1 MVTFNDEEQNKR
13 LQEVRAIQEEESTKK
28 QADDTGLPYVNLVGM
43 GINMDGLKLVDEA
56 DARAALA
63 VVFAMVGKNISVA
76 VKSPYNEKTLEI
88 LNRLEEKGYT
98 TKIFLCS
105 MASINKALD
114 RYADISGANFA
125 HQGLLDISSS
135 ALENL
140 AKSVHSN
147 TEITAKINEL
157 LQAKEP
163 HLVSK
168 LMEVIFGTAIGTK
181 SSDVHIEAAEDHGRL
196 RYRQDGV
203 LQDIIDFPLEIYK
216 QLNSR
221 IKLLSEMKISNSAIA
236 QDGRFTINYKEIEIE
251 IRTSLIPGPYG
262 ESIVMRILN
271 PEGLTVDM
279 EKLGFDKNLFEIL
292 GHEIRKPNGMIL
304 NTGPTGSGKT
314 TTLYSILKTIYSPE
328 IKLLTIEDPIEYHL
342 DGITQTQIDHE
353 KGYGFA
359 EGLRAALRQDP
370 DVVMVGEIRDKETAT
385 TAVNASLTGHLVLST
400 LHTNNAAGAIPRMI
414 ELGVSPRIL
423 PDALTLCMAQRLV
436 RKLCTSCRRKA
447 TITET
452 QEKLLRDILTDAQ
465 KNKKPLHLYNI
476 TPESGLELYTA
487 GPGCP
492 RCNNT
497 GFKGQTG
504 LFEAI
509 RIDDAVIDAI
519 NKNPSER
526 DIRRAAASQGI
537 FTMAE
542 DAVIKIITGVT
553 SIEEVETVVDL
564 SDAILIQA
572 GDEKSNHEEVVN
584 QEKDTQKTNNQEK
597 SDKEPISIETDKK
610 VEPSAELKSLINYLK
625 LLEKSQHENPTD
637 DASESITEVEKLI
650 LGIIRKYDTSEIF
663 DTRRGSDYVVYEI
676 DMLMERLKKLREA
689 QKKNPTHGIAHHI
702 EDLRNTI
709 EKLSPKE

>member
-1 MVTFNDEEQNKR
+1 MGVGIGADR
-13 LQEVRAIQEEESTKK
+13 VIESSWW
-28 QADDTGLPYVNLVGM
+28 N
-43 GINMDGLKLVDEA
+43 GLKPRIIDEPVGYFIQFGIEA
-56 DARAALA
+56 KLKALN
-63 VVFAMVGKNISVA
+63 V
-76 VKSPYNEKTLEI
+76 LEI
-88 LNRLEEKGYT
+88 MRTAKFPVAQTIAKDKL
-98 TKIFLCS
+98 
-105 MASINKALD
+105 
-114 RYADISGANFA
+114 DISGANFA

-147 TEITAKINEL
+147 AEITAKINEL

-221 IKLLSEMKISNSAIA
+221 IKLLSEMKISSSAIA

-476 TPESGLELYTA
+476 TPESDLELYTA

-542 DAVIKIITGVT
+542 DAVRVVILGQDPYHGAGQANGLSFAVQSGMKIPPSLQNIFKEIRSDLG
-553 SIEEVETVVDL
+553 IEPLADGDL
-564 SDAILIQA
+564 SRWARQGVLLLNSTLTVCAGRPASHAGLGWEEFTDEVITKLSDEREHIVFILWGNYARAKGAHIDRTKHLVIESVHPSPFSAHSGFFGSQPFSQA
-572 GDEKSNHEEVVN
+572 N
-584 QEKDTQKTNNQEK
+584 T
-597 SDKEPISIETDKK
+597 
-610 VEPSAELKSLINYLK
+610 YLR
-625 LLEKSQHENPTD
+625 EHG
-637 DASESITEVEKLI
+637 
-650 LGIIRKYDTSEIF
+650 LG
-663 DTRRGSDYVVYEI
+663 EI
-676 DMLMERLKKLREA
+676 DWR
-689 QKKNPTHGIAHHI
+689 
-702 EDLRNTI
+702 
-709 EKLSPKE
+709 